1 MLVFLKFSTFYI
13 NNVKIYI
20 GLNFSRLF
28 FEYFSRKHQVIGRL
42 MKRLS
47 TVLYLLQP
55 SPFCVNCVKVST
67 GLIFSGPF
75 PEPFFFL
82 FSGNVKIIGSLF
94 CGVSFSL
101 VPYFPRDF
109 LPRTGPKLLLSFPHF
124 VRQEGREREGPRGWE
139 GASFPFH
146 RQTTRW
152 PAIMVKIYL
161 KARREIPLSSPAS

>member
-1 MLVFLKFSTFYI
+1 MSKSIWDSTFLTSFFSISPGNIKSSVGWWNASPPCYI
-13 NNVKIYI
+13 YFNLHRFASIVSKFPLGSSFLDPSPN
-20 GLNFSRLF
+20 LF
-28 FEYFSRKHQVIGRL
+28 F
-42 MKRLS
+42 
-47 TVLYLLQP
+47 
-55 SPFCVNCVKVST
+55 
-67 GLIFSGPF
+67 
-75 PEPFFFL
+75 

-124 VRQEGREREGPRGWE
+124 VRQEGKEREGPRGWE

-161 KARREIPLSSPAS
+161 KARREIPLSSPASWWKWWRIWSRLCKRL